1 MAEHADRRSPSWL
14 QRLLFV
20 DETDPT
26 SLSPPR
32 AHERFVLTALLK
44 RRPGVAPGAFRR
56 QVAVTLA
63 EKLSTRRGELGIES
77 LRVYRDASAGGLLSL
92 FLQLTRS
99 RGYTALLCRVLGRAP
114 PPPFRIRYG
123 VIYDAIVQMAFEE
136 APAPPGFD
144 AVVQLL
150 RSPGISAAEPVLL
163 GSTRQYTVY
172 DACSDSDERER
183 INICFLVNRPGG
195 MTRETCQAYW
205 HTRHADLAL
214 RNMRYL
220 NLTRY
225 LQVHTMPAPAPG
237 CDDTYDGVVYAE
249 KRSLGRL
256 LIELAKPDSFRFNNT
271 VVIDETHFTE
281 CTPIMLMRLETAW

>member
-1 MAEHADRRSPSWL
+1 MAEHADTRSPSWL
-14 QRLLFV
+14 QRVLFV
-20 DETDPT
+20 DDTAPT
-26 SLSPPR
+26 TLPAPR
-32 AHERFVLTALLK
+32 THERFVLTALLK

-56 QVAVTLA
+56 HVAVTFA
-63 EKLSTRRGELGIES
+63 ERLRERRHELGIES
-77 LRVYRDASAGGLLSL
+77 LRVYRDASAGGVLSF

-99 RGYTALLCRVLGRAP
+99 RAYTALLCRVLGRAAP
-114 PPPFRIRYG
+114 PPYRIRYG
-123 VIYDAIVQMAFEE
+123 VLYDAIVQVAFQETPE
-136 APAPPGFD
+136 GSRLD
-144 AVVQLL
+144 AVVDRL
-150 RSPGISAAEPVLL
+150 RASEIPASECIVL

-183 INICFLVNRPGG
+183 INICFLVHRPDS

-225 LQVHTMPAPAPG
+225 LQVHTMSAPAPG

-256 LIELAKPDSFRFNNT
+256 MLELAKPDSFRFNNT

-281 CTPIMLMRLETAW
+281 CTPIMLMRLETVW